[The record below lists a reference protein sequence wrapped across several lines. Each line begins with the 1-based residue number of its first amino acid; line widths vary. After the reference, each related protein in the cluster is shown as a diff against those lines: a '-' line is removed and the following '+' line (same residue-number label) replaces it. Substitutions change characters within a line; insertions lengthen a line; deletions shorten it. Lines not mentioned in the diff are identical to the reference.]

1 MIKQKI
7 NQFNDWL
14 AERMSLV
21 LSMMITFWII
31 LFLVILP
38 LFYGAPTSVVLWA
51 QYASCT
57 IFQAIA
63 LPVLGYTSKKA
74 SDKSDKML
82 EEMYKMTQK
91 IEQLVEI
98 IEAREEV
105 IEGEVEEILNTSSWA
120 IKD

>member
-1 MIKQKI
+1 
-7 NQFNDWL
+7 
-14 AERMSLV
+14 
-21 LSMMITFWII
+21 
-31 LFLVILP
+31 
-38 LFYGAPTSVVLWA
+38 LWA